1 MAIPNINQ
9 ITSTLRNM
17 PDQQL
22 QQYAA
27 MHKSDPYVLSLAV
40 AESNARKQLRA
51 SQQAKMAGQQ
61 QPTVAEQ
68 DIAQMSPQPQLP
80 EEQGIGA
87 LAAPNMQRMAD
98 GGIAGYGEDSPEQ
111 LAYNNEPVMR
121 MAGGGQ
127 VQRFNEKGFVQGQG
141 LTPYGSTQQ
150 PTQEELDEY
159 NRQRQQGFMGNLS
172 EFVGKIRSKLPSF
185 DAPQL
190 KPTNVRERTEYS
202 DDTFSAF
209 DKASKDYMDER
220 ETAKKKSG
228 DKGGAGGGG
237 SDEKGDAKDKGGAGG
252 KAPGIAALAGAGN
265 FEKTLEKYKPSDVA
279 ETSDEYIARRK
290 AQVGDDPTVKQMARI
305 EKQEAGVAGE
315 KDDALRNAMLMAGL
329 GMLSGTSQH
338 AFENIGKGGMMG
350 ATQYNDAMKD
360 LKKAALARDTARD
373 AIENA
378 AYAYKRGDFDAYEKL
393 TEKSKDR
400 QADYNK
406 YAMSALGSIEGHK
419 ISAGATLG
427 AAQIGRENM
436 NEYRNQNLVETIRKN
451 IDAKLG
457 DDPAFKFDAA
467 ARAAE
472 LERRLQI
479 ELQRYPNLV
488 GYAGTP
494 TTSGASGA
502 TNKGWGQATVVR

>member
-27 MHKSDPYVLSLAV
+27 MNKTNPYILSLAV

-68 DIAQMSPQPQLP
+68 DIAGMSPQPQLP

-98 GGIAGYGEDSPEQ
+98 GGIAGYGESQEQ
-111 LAYNNEPVMR
+111 LEYNNEPVIR
-121 MAGGGQ
+121 MAGGGHVPRYQ
-127 VQRFNEKGFVQGQG
+127 GNTTDGSLVGGGVLGDMPGYVQGAPFMPQRG
-141 LTPYGSTQQ
+141 DGSTE
-150 PTQEELDEY
+150 TTWEKM
-159 NRQRQQGFMGNLS
+159 QRYLQGRRLEREQYQSQKTG
-172 EFVGKIRSKLPSF
+172 
-185 DAPQL
+185 
-190 KPTNVRERTEYS
+190 KPTKAEEEM
-202 DDTFSAF
+202 SAF
-209 DKASKDYMDER
+209 EKASDTYMADRDARKKTNEA
-220 ETAKKKSG
+220 AKKETDTSG
-228 DKGGAGGGG
+228 IVDKK
-237 SDEKGDAKDKGGAGG
+237 EKGDPSD

-315 KDDALRNAMLMAGL
+315 KEDALRNAMLMAGL

-360 LKKAALARDTARD
+360 LKKAALARDAARD

-378 AYAYKRGDFDAYEKL
+378 AYAYKRNDFDAYEKL
-393 TEKSKDR
+393 GEKAKDR

-427 AAQIGRENM
+427 AAKYNRENM
-436 NEYRNQNLVETIRKN
+436 TDYRNQAMVETIRNN
-451 IDAKLG
+451 IKQEAESDASLKH
-457 DDPAFKFDAA
+457 DAA
-467 ARAAE
+467 AREAYI
-472 LERRLQI
+472 ERRLQI

-502 TNKGWGQATVVR
+502 TNPSQWGKMSKS